1 MIEDFSEIK
10 PSRVFI
16 SHLVI
21 CYISFFFRPVKIV
34 KLITEDTIEEAIYSI
49 AQEKLQ
55 LEQDLTASGESD
67 NPKKVKKDVSRLL
80 KLALDVEMNEKQ
92 LGDVGKV
99 YTEL

>member
-1 MIEDFSEIK
+1 MAWE
-10 PSRVFI
+10 V
-16 SHLVI
+16 
-21 CYISFFFRPVKIV
+21 
-34 KLITEDTIEEAIYSI
+34 
-49 AQEKLQ
+49 
-55 LEQDLTASGESD
+55 TASGESD